1 MQSPFK
7 FLSAY
12 EKEDRNVFFGRDEE
26 IALLYDLTFRS
37 SLMLIYGLS
46 GTGKT
51 SLIRCGLA
59 SELKDSDWLPIFVR
73 RRQDLNASLRAE
85 LERVSITPF
94 LDYNG
99 DGRISITEAVSSLYL
114 DFFKP
119 IYLIFD
125 QFEEL
130 FILGTAEEQKEFI
143 NEMSELL
150 DNQQNC
156 KVLICMREE
165 YIGAL
170 YDFEREVPELLNK
183 RLRLEP
189 MNQANL
195 QTVIGR
201 TTQALEIGIETP
213 QQTIQQILQNIGGKK
228 TGSVSLP
235 YLQVYLDKL
244 YRTAYQPEKQV
255 VFTEKLV
262 AETGEIQ
269 DVLDDF
275 LANQIKEIDEKWGK
289 NDLSRRLLNE
299 FLTTEGTKRP
309 CEIAELNERCKEL
322 LPPAEL
328 QNLLLEL
335 VNRRILQS
343 EENRYELA
351 HDSLAAAI
359 DRRRTAEERALLD
372 ISRMVKEGL
381 TAFQKTGG
389 LLSAENLKYVQPF
402 EGKIPLSEAEKDFL
416 AKSKAKVRANR
427 RQRQV
432 AITFLIM
439 LTVFA
444 VGFGFWA
451 YQAEQKANEA
461 LETVKEEQAKTQ
473 KALDDFV
480 EAEKQRK
487 KAEAQSLLNTAN
499 QLINV
504 GSQDA
509 YQEALGYLEKAIQID
524 STNQEIR
531 ERIQFCKEKMK

>member
-1 MQSPFK
+1 MKQSPFK

-12 EKEDRNVFFGRDEE
+12 AKEDQAFFFGRETE
-26 IALLYDLTFRS
+26 IKNLYELVLQSRLTLLY
-37 SLMLIYGLS
+37 GAS

-59 SELKDSDWLPIFVR
+59 NQFQTHDWKELYIRRKSNLIDSLW
-73 RRQDLNASLRAE
+73 AE
-85 LERVSITPF
+85 LQKNAITPF
-94 LDYNG
+94 TDYNG
-99 DGRISITEAVSSLYL
+99 DGTLSVSEAIESLFL
-114 DFFKP
+114 DYFTP

-130 FILGTAEEQKEFI
+130 FILGDAQEQSEFI
-143 NEMSELL
+143 ETIAELL
-150 DNQQNC
+150 NSGQNC
-156 KVLICMREE
+156 HLIFSLREE
-165 YIGAL
+165 YLGHL
-170 YDFEREVPELLNK
+170 YELEKKIPQLLQS
-183 RLRLEP
+183 RLRVELMSRE
-189 MNQANL
+189 NL
-195 QTVIGR
+195 QKVVSGTVQFVGV
-201 TTQALEIGIETP
+201 GIENTE
-213 QQTIQQILQNIGGKK
+213 QTINKILENIGGKK

-359 DRRRTAEERALLD
+359 DRRRTAEERALLE

-389 LLSAENLKYVQPF
+389 LMNEENLKYIQNLLP
-402 EGKIPLSEAEKDFL
+402 KISLSEAEKDFL

-427 RQRQV
+427 LQRQV

-444 VGFGFWA
+444 MGFGIYAF
-451 YQAEQKANEA
+451 EQKNEA
-461 LETVKEEQAKTQ
+461 DRAK
-473 KALDDFV
+473 
-480 EAEKQRK
+480 
-487 KAEAQSLLNTAN
+487 
-499 QLINV
+499 
-504 GSQDA
+504 
-509 YQEALGYLEKAIQID
+509 EKAIQNERQAQENLSKFLEEQKNKNKLEAAKLLENAQRDID
-524 STNQEIR
+524 AE
-531 ERIQFCKEKMK
+531 FWEKATEKLDRASGLDTSDAVRTKIIFLRKQIKK